1 MCGEIHYYRL
11 HKDEWQDRI
20 DKLKAAGCNTVA
32 SYVPW
37 SCHEPVEGQFDLNG
51 KTRAEL
57 NLSAFIDLCVE
68 NGLYFIIRPGPF
80 IMAEMKNEGIPSWL
94 YEKNP
99 HLIPIGWDERKATT
113 PTLDYLAP
121 DFLNAAEKWYAEVM
135 PIIQPRLHQNGGTII
150 GVQLDNEVGMLSWVS
165 NGPDLTDYVI
175 EDFMKWIKA
184 SYSDSI
190 LQQRYPFI
198 DGSKAVYQQ
207 AIRSPEESYVL
218 RLHQD
223 LGYYM
228 RHRFAKY
235 IAKLRQFA
243 EEHGVKDIPFF
254 VNIHGTGGGRGFTF
268 PIGISQLY
276 ESYTQA
282 NGYVSGSDHYF
293 GDLDMET
300 FQDLYLI
307 NGFMDAVHNAD
318 QPLTSL
324 EFNCGDGNFGE
335 TYGGRYDPSAADLKT
350 RMSIAQGNRL
360 LNYYLFSGGT
370 NYRLEDKLE
379 DGNDRIA
386 TTGERH
392 GFAAPVSP
400 EGELNYTYPR
410 MARSIKTMMAVSN
423 KLAVMNEVHDDIA
436 FGFIPDY
443 YMTEYRY
450 PNSAKVQEV
459 FKNIEANRAAGAW
472 EIMARAMLLAGYRFT
487 GIDVQNKRLDPESV
501 GTIVLPSARYMSPN
515 IQKSLVGY
523 LESGGCLLLYGEV
536 PQFDMEGQT
545 CTILADALQVEHKGY
560 QTAGPNYFLSVIS
573 DQGSWLAP
581 RPEIRTHFA
590 QLFDVKAARPLL
602 YVYDTEDV
610 CGFESKVGNGR
621 AVAITTAYRC
631 DIDFFEVILKH
642 LGSKANLTHDCK
654 QHGIFMTTV
663 KANDEQFLH
672 ILNLDGFD
680 KAFHVTLKGKPLFA
694 GEKIELHSKDG
705 LLLPLNVDLADNLSI
720 CYATAEIFSVC
731 AAEIQFRLTQSK
743 DKIVLKTDRE
753 IMPSKNYD
761 IEQQTDNVV
770 VIHSNKHAKVDNMLT
785 VKFK

>member
-1 MCGEIHYYRL
+1 
-11 HKDEWQDRI
+11 
-20 DKLKAAGCNTVA
+20 
-32 SYVPW
+32 
-37 SCHEPVEGQFDLNG
+37 
-51 KTRAEL
+51 
-57 NLSAFIDLCVE
+57 
-68 NGLYFIIRPGPF
+68 
-80 IMAEMKNEGIPSWL
+80 
-94 YEKNP
+94 
-99 HLIPIGWDERKATT
+99 
-113 PTLDYLAP
+113 
-121 DFLNAAEKWYAEVM
+121 M
-135 PIIQPRLHQNGGTII
+135 PIIQPRLHQNRGTII

-165 NGPDLTDYVI
+165 NGPDLTVYVI

-307 NGFMDAVHNAD
+307 NGFMDAVHNAY

-335 TYGGRYDPSAADLKT
+335 TYVGRYEPSAADLKT

-400 EGELNYTYPR
+400 EGDRKSTRLN
-410 MARSIKTMMAVSN
+410 SS
-423 KLAVMNEVHDDIA
+423 H
-436 FGFIPDY
+436 
-443 YMTEYRY
+443 
-450 PNSAKVQEV
+450 
-459 FKNIEANRAAGAW
+459 
-472 EIMARAMLLAGYRFT
+472 
-487 GIDVQNKRLDPESV
+487 
-501 GTIVLPSARYMSPN
+501 
-515 IQKSLVGY
+515 
-523 LESGGCLLLYGEV
+523 
-536 PQFDMEGQT
+536 
-545 CTILADALQVEHKGY
+545 
-560 QTAGPNYFLSVIS
+560 
-573 DQGSWLAP
+573 
-581 RPEIRTHFA
+581 
-590 QLFDVKAARPLL
+590 
-602 YVYDTEDV
+602 
-610 CGFESKVGNGR
+610 
-621 AVAITTAYRC
+621 VAISYAVFC
-631 DIDFFEVILKH
+631 LK
-642 LGSKANLTHDCK
+642 K
-654 QHGIFMTTV
+654 
-663 KANDEQFLH
+663 
-672 ILNLDGFD
+672 
-680 KAFHVTLKGKPLFA
+680 
-694 GEKIELHSKDG
+694 
-705 LLLPLNVDLADNLSI
+705 
-720 CYATAEIFSVC
+720 
-731 AAEIQFRLTQSK
+731 
-743 DKIVLKTDRE
+743 
-753 IMPSKNYD
+753 KNYD
-761 IEQQTDNVV
+761 VGSVLYRYVEIELRQGGGE
-770 VIHSNKHAKVDNMLT
+770 VIYPWPWCSAELCM
-785 VKFK
+785 